1 MAAVQY
7 LMDLGPALRTQVD
20 YCFALRENVISNRE
34 RLHKYF
40 FGVFPRFEEFSRVLD
55 ACTANYECLV
65 IDNTV
70 QSNNITDCV
79 FWYKASPDLPP
90 FRLCAPVFWE
100 LEQRRSGR
108 SGDAAAA
115 QAVSYV
121 IDTVPSAPRTST
133 LKRIVK
139 HPLPGL

>member
-70 QSNNITDCV
+70 QSNAISDCV
-79 FWYKASPDLPP
+79 FWYKASVDLPP

-100 LEQRRSGR
+100 LEQRRGASPR
-108 SGDAAAA
+108 TARVPSSSVVVKPATR
-115 QAVSYV
+115 QAV
-121 IDTVPSAPRTST
+121 R
-133 LKRIVK
+133 RIVK
-139 HPLPGL
+139 HPLPGVE